1 MRTSWIKELIR
12 NTGRSDDDFRRE
24 VDEKLNMNLF
34 PELIGTPQSPV
45 ESVQVNKQITTDQ
58 GGSLSELQSTPI
70 SVGID
75 KFIDEKTKLTR
86 KSEWEQRNSLGM
98 LINDFGDIP
107 LGKLTRE
114 MGTKF
119 KEHIR
124 KLPKNKTKIPKYR
137 DKDFHEL
144 VGMNVEEKDRISTI
158 TVNKHLGYVSSFME
172 WGKIHGFVD
181 INVFKGMKLK
191 IGIRPRDQRDRF
203 TEKEIKQIFDKH
215 IYIEH
220 TNIEKGRWELYWSPL
235 ISLFSGLR
243 LNEICSLYL
252 DNIRQIEGNKRNKRW
267 CIDILEE
274 PDRPD
279 KHLKTLSSRRIVP
292 IHDTLLDLGLIEFV
306 EIMNKKQPTR
316 QRLFQ
321 ELKYG
326 EQSYV
331 RNVSRFFNERY
342 LPKLGLKTDKKNF
355 HSIRHSVI
363 DHLKQKGVEV
373 SLINDLV
380 GHHSGNIDLD
390 RYGKGYNP
398 DILYNKCVKKILY
411 QTSNMRGIDFRI
423 LRMDWKKLILHRE
436 W

>member
-1 MRTSWIKELIR
+1 MVSLSLKNLVQDLFSDIRNGMKDLTLEDIKEILRIEVRKSILYSHQVSEETNKHSERGVLKGLEYVLDLEKKLQQRVDEDLGGYRKEIEVKLEGILKSLDIQVQKGSVDFKKLRNRFIDLYLMRTSWIKELIK
-12 NTGRSDDDFRRE
+12 NKGISDDDFRRE

-34 PELIGTPQSPV
+34 PELIGLQSPV
-45 ESVQVNKQITTDQ
+45 EPVQVNQQITTDQ

-98 LINDFGDIP
+98 LIHDFGDIP

-220 TNIEKGRWELYWSPL
+220 TNIEKGRWELYL
-235 ISLFSGLR
+235 VT
-243 LNEICSLYL
+243 
-252 DNIRQIEGNKRNKRW
+252 
-267 CIDILEE
+267 
-274 PDRPD
+274 PD
-279 KHLKTLSSRRIVP
+279 LSIFGSSS
-292 IHDTLLDLGLIEFV
+292 E
-306 EIMNKKQPTR
+306 
-316 QRLFQ
+316 
-321 ELKYG
+321 
-326 EQSYV
+326 
-331 RNVSRFFNERY
+331 
-342 LPKLGLKTDKKNF
+342 
-355 HSIRHSVI
+355 
-363 DHLKQKGVEV
+363 
-373 SLINDLV
+373 
-380 GHHSGNIDLD
+380 
-390 RYGKGYNP
+390 
-398 DILYNKCVKKILY
+398 
-411 QTSNMRGIDFRI
+411 
-423 LRMDWKKLILHRE
+423 
-436 W
+436 